1 MRRPTFL
8 LPLLLLV
15 AVLPTALSAQLQI
28 TAGAADIAV
37 GGRFHLQYSRSSVDG
52 EGGGADA
59 IDDLFVR
66 RARIQLNLRMSDA
79 FDARVEPDFGG
90 GGVGVGLAD
99 AWARL
104 TLGPGLRLSAGQF
117 KRAFTTFEL
126 ASSTDLS
133 LIERDG
139 RIEGL
144 AGCPGVASVCTF
156 SRFTERLQFDDRDI
170 GVRAEGA
177 IGSRVS
183 YMATL
188 TNGEGR
194 NSADVN
200 DAKSFSG
207 RLVVM
212 PGGGLRVG
220 AFAGSHDYLDRDTAD
235 QRATAFGADLELGEF
250 RDGFH
255 LIAGVAS
262 GDNWRSG
269 PDAGFTAV
277 QGLASFFLPLAEG
290 GRFAGVEP
298 LFRLSWATTENDVG
312 EDQGA
317 LLLTPGLSVYVVGKN
332 WIGVNLDRYDPD
344 FAPSEWS
351 LKVQAFAFF

>member
-1 MRRPTFL
+1 MRRPTS
-8 LPLLLLV
+8 LPLLLLLV
-15 AVLPTALSAQLQI
+15 ALLPSALSAQLQI
-28 TAGAADIAV
+28 SAGAADITF

-52 EGGGADA
+52 EGGGPDA
-59 IDDLFVR
+59 VDDLFVR

-126 ASSTDLS
+126 TSSTDLPV
-133 LIERDG
+133 IERDG
-139 RIEGL
+139 RIEGV

-156 SRFTERLQFDDRDI
+156 SRFTERLHFDDRDI

-194 NSADVN
+194 NAADVN
-200 DAKSFSG
+200 DGKSVSG
-207 RLVVM
+207 RLVFA
-212 PGGGLRVG
+212 PGESLRIG
-220 AFAGSHDYLDRDTAD
+220 AFAGSHDYLDRDTTD
-235 QRATAFGADLELGEF
+235 QRAAAFGADLELGAF

-255 LIAGVAS
+255 LMAGVVR
-262 GDNWRSG
+262 GDNWLLGR
-269 PDAGFTAV
+269 DAEFTTA
-277 QGLASFFLPLAEG
+277 QGLASFYLPFGEG

-298 LFRLSWATTENDVG
+298 MLRLSWATTEDG
-312 EDQGA
+312 EDAEGEA
-317 LLLTPGLSVYVVGKN
+317 ILLTPGISLYLSGKN

-344 FAPSEWS
+344 SAPSEWS